1 MRDKTTPR
9 VAVIADDEVS
19 REELL
24 RLLGGAGWHAW
35 GTGSAAEFLGR
46 SAGHGADLA
55 LVHVDLTDPGGLDV
69 LRQLR
74 ETGGLGIVAVSTRG
88 SVRDRVRGL
97 ELGADH
103 CLLRPFEPDELH
115 STLRALWRRIR
126 GHFQRASDPQG
137 LPGEA
142 AAGGWV
148 LDAAARSLRGPEQAQ
163 VALSDQELALL
174 ACLMRIPGRVVPKRE
189 LLSALYPDEPD
200 PDPHRIEVIL
210 SRARR
215 KALAAGVELP
225 VRAVFG
231 KGVAFL
237 PRESVEAPKP
247 AG

>member
-1 MRDKTTPR
+1 M
-9 VAVIADDEVS
+9 IADDAVF

-35 GTGSAAEFLGR
+35 GAGSAVEFLSR
-46 SAGHGADLA
+46 SPGQTADLA
-55 LVHVDLTDPGGLDV
+55 LVHVDLTDPADLDV

-74 ETGGLGIVAVSTRG
+74 ETGGLGIVAVSASG

-103 CLLRPFEPDELH
+103 CLLRPFETDELW

-126 GHFQRASDPQG
+126 SHFGSDAVPHRV
-137 LPGEA
+137 PGET
-142 AAGGWV
+142 AAGGWW
-148 LDAAARSLRGPEQAQ
+148 LDAVARSLRGPGGAA
-163 VALSDQELALL
+163 VALSDQEMALL
-174 ACLMRIPGRVVPKRE
+174 EFLMRTPGRVVPKPE
-189 LLSALYPDEPD
+189 LLAALYPGEPD
-200 PDPHRIEVIL
+200 ADSHRIEVIL

-215 KALAAGVELP
+215 KALAAGLELP

-237 PRESVEAPKP
+237 PREPGDASNPP
-247 AG
+247 G